1 MTSRSS
7 SSEDAAPAIVV
18 GIGDSGPSHYR
29 AALALTAQMG
39 RQREAEL
46 RLVSATGRRGWRR
59 SSFRPALALQTGFAE
74 ATARKCPLTAVYV
87 WDLQFSPTFG
97 GSVDPD
103 GEELAEATRWA
114 TRFWPTR

>member
-1 MTSRSS
+1 MPSLRLLSASGTTV
-7 SSEDAAPAIVV
+7 PATTALRWRWPPRWVGSVKLNSDWYRQRGVVV
-18 GIGDSGPSHYR
+18 GVGAHSGR
-29 AALALTAQMG
+29 
-39 RQREAEL
+39 
-46 RLVSATGRRGWRR
+46 
-59 SSFRPALALQTGFAE
+59 LALQTGIAE